1 MRAARRRLEAM
12 AREDATPP
20 PARNRG
26 RRRRNALI
34 ALAGLVAFLI
44 AWGIVLHRVGAQ
56 GIVDRIGVRN
66 GYLIVFLMASAG
78 GLSAATSV
86 PLYAT
91 LATFA
96 AGGLE
101 PLLLGLAAGTGLSI
115 GDSLFF
121 LVGLEGRRA
130 ATGRLEERLKRLTAW
145 FERRPDWAL
154 RLAVFAYAGFTPFPN
169 DVMMVTLAA
178 SGVRYRLI
186 LPSLIAGNLTLATLV
201 ALFGEGFAGTPAG

>member
-1 MRAARRRLEAM
+1 M
-12 AREDATPP
+12 AQQHATPS
-20 PARNRG
+20 PAPKRG
-26 RRRRNALI
+26 RRRRNALL
-34 ALAGLVAFLI
+34 ALLGLALFLI
-44 AWGIVLHRVGAQ
+44 GWAILLNRLGARGVVELIGI
-56 GIVDRIGVRN
+56 RN
-66 GYLIVFLMASAG
+66 GYLIVFLMAAAG

-91 LATFA
+91 IATFA

-101 PLLLGLAAGTGLSI
+101 PLLLGLAAGSGLSF

-130 ATGRLEERLKRLTAW
+130 STGRLEERLERLSAW
-145 FERRPDWAL
+145 FERRPRWAL
-154 RLAVFAYAGFTPFPN
+154 RLAIYAYAGLTPLPN

-201 ALFGEGFAGTPAG
+201 ALFGEGLALAPG

>member
-1 MRAARRRLEAM
+1 MNGP
-12 AREDATPP
+12 DATSSHAP
-20 PARNRG
+20 RGG
-26 RRRRNALI
+26 RRRRQALV
-34 ALAGLVAFLI
+34 ALVFLIAFLI
-44 AWGIVLHRVGAQ
+44 AWGVLLNRVGAR
-56 GIVDRIGVRN
+56 GVVDLIGVRN
-66 GYLIVFLMASAG
+66 GYLVVFLMASAG

-101 PLLLGLAAGTGLSI
+101 PLLLGLAAGTGLTV

-130 ATGRLEERLKRLTAW
+130 SSGRLEERLERLSAW
-145 FERRPDWAL
+145 FERRPRWAL
-154 RLAVFAYAGFTPFPN
+154 RLAIYAYAGLTPFPN
-169 DVMMVTLAA
+169 DIMMVTLAA

-201 ALFGEGFAGTPAG
+201 GYFGLGFAE

>member
-1 MRAARRRLEAM
+1 MAEPDATRAPAANRAAAPRK
-12 AREDATPP
+12 
-20 PARNRG
+20 RG

-34 ALAGLVAFLI
+34 ALLVLIAFLI
-44 AWGIVLHRVGAQ
+44 AWAVLLNRVGAE
-56 GIVDRIGVRN
+56 GIVERIGVRN
-66 GYLIVFLMASAG
+66 GYLIVFVMASAG

-101 PLLLGLAAGTGLSI
+101 PLVLGLAAGTGLSI

-130 ATGRLEERLKRLTAW
+130 SSGRLEERLERLSAW
-145 FERRPDWAL
+145 FERRPRWAL
-154 RLAVFAYAGFTPFPN
+154 RLAIFAYAGLTPFPN

-201 ALFGEGFAGTPAG
+201 ALFGEGFAGTG

>member
-1 MRAARRRLEAM
+1 MAEPDATRASAATRAAAPRKRRH
-12 AREDATPP
+12 
-20 PARNRG
+20 
-26 RRRRNALI
+26 RRRNALI
-34 ALAGLVAFLI
+34 ALLVLIAFLI
-44 AWGIVLHRVGAQ
+44 AWAVLLNRVGAE
-56 GIVDRIGVRN
+56 GIVERIGVHN

-101 PLLLGLAAGTGLSI
+101 PLVLGLAAGTGLSI

-130 ATGRLEERLKRLTAW
+130 SSGRLEERLERLSAW
-145 FERRPDWAL
+145 FERRPRWAL
-154 RLAVFAYAGFTPFPN
+154 RLAIFVYAGLTPFPN

-201 ALFGEGFAGTPAG
+201 ALFGEGFEGTG